1 MELKL
6 TDEEKKQ
13 ETGSG
18 LKLSGTSGVETKKED
33 FQEANPWDFDKTQE
47 PVVISSVSTTKNT
60 GSVHGNDASGEN
72 IVLTI
77 GKYAV
82 YLSFILNFAAYAWI
96 CTQNHSEVFVN
107 ALKFQGLFGL
117 CSIIVILDAILVNI
131 LYERKISLIVWA
143 LIFPIVY
150 PMQRNKHVSGSS
162 GMGTA
167 CFLVSIIA
175 GLGMFGFI
183 MKTWSEY
190 GSIIM
195 IMDNE
200 TRAEAAAVMDQTTTD
215 GQRIGDKIMRKV
227 SVEDALVQKQGNTTV
242 VALAGYGSV
251 TIDGD
256 VFMDTGNSNIE
267 TQMAFV
273 KQNNG
278 TYELRAVI
286 VNGVELTSY
295 GAQSY
300 WNSVILK

>member
-1 MELKL
+1 MEFKL
-6 TDEEKKQ
+6 SDEENKQ
-13 ETGSG
+13 ESGSG

-33 FQEANPWDFDKTQE
+33 LGESNPWDFDKTQE
-47 PVVISSVSTTKNT
+47 PVVISSVSTTKNA
-60 GSVHGNDASGEN
+60 GSVYGKNTSGEN

-82 YLSFILNFAAYAWI
+82 YLSFILNFAVYAWI
-96 CTQNHSEVFVN
+96 CTQNHSEIFVN
-107 ALKFQGLFGL
+107 ALKFQGLFSI

-131 LYERKISLIVWA
+131 LHERKISLIILAWI
-143 LIFPIVY
+143 LPFIY
-150 PMQRNKHVSGSS
+150 PMQRNKHVSGSG

-167 CFLVSIIA
+167 CCFASIIA
-175 GLGMFGFI
+175 AVGLFAFI
-183 MKTWSEY
+183 MKSWSQY
-190 GSIIM
+190 GNIIT
-195 IMDNE
+195 ILDNE
-200 TRAEAAAVMDQTTTD
+200 TRAEAVAVMDQTTSD
-215 GQRIGDKIMRKV
+215 GQRIGDKIVRKV
-227 SVEDALVQKQGNTTV
+227 SIEDALVQKQGNTTV

-286 VNGVELTSY
+286 LNGAELSSY